1 MTTITLRPDQERLK
15 QGTYHAWNSGKRH
28 VLVVLP
34 TGGGKSIIVSDI
46 ALDVDQMR
54 DPQCII
60 AHRQELVGQMSLH
73 IARRGIKHRIIG
85 PKSVR
90 DEIISEHRRELG
102 QSFIN
107 PDAHCS
113 VAGVDTLISR
123 KEELADWARTVR
135 RTTIDEAHHVLR
147 ENKWGK
153 AVEMFPNAFSL
164 GVTATP
170 QRADGQGLGAHA
182 DGIYQEML
190 LGPGQREL
198 IDAGSLCDYE
208 LVIPESDFH
217 IDESAVGPSGDFT
230 PKAQKEA
237 SERSHIVGDVVLEY
251 IKHAY
256 GKRGITFATDVETAG
271 KIAAQ
276 FNLFGV
282 PAAAVSANTPSLVRA
297 EYIRRFR
304 SGQIWQLVNV
314 DLFGEGFDLPAI
326 EVVSMARPTASL
338 AVYLQQ
344 FGRALR
350 TLPGKQYGLV
360 IDHVSNYKRHNLPD
374 KPRLWTLD
382 RREKRAKQKPDPEEI
397 ELTRCKSCSRPYER
411 VKLVCPHC
419 GAAPPLPEPGSRTV
433 QQVDGD
439 LRLLDRATLEKM
451 RKATELMS
459 PAAVGNRAGF
469 AAGAG
474 AASAR
479 VNSQIERIQAQNRLK
494 EAFAWY
500 VGHQRAKGREDAETD
515 RRIYLT
521 LGMTSLDALA
531 LPRADMEKIAD
542 TVEGWVK

>member
-1 MTTITLRPDQERLK
+1 MNIILRPDQQRLK
-15 QGTYHAWNSGKRH
+15 QGTYDAWNNGARN
-28 VLVVLP
+28 VVVVLP
-34 TGGGKSIIVSDI
+34 TGGGKSVILSDI
-46 ALDVDQMR
+46 VLDIDRSHEQ
-54 DPQCII
+54 QCII
-60 AHRQELVGQMSLH
+60 AHRQELVAQMSMH
-73 IARRGIKHRIIG
+73 IARRGVYHRIIG
-85 PKSVR
+85 PKNVK
-90 DEIISEHRRELG
+90 DEIVSEHRREFG
-102 QSFIN
+102 KSFIN
-107 PDAHCS
+107 PNAECS

-123 KEELADWARTVR
+123 EDELSEWGKSIRYWMQ
-135 RTTIDEAHHVLR
+135 DEFHHCLR

-153 AVEMFPNAFSL
+153 AAQMFPNALGL

-170 QRADGQGLGAHA
+170 QRADGQGLGRHA
-182 DGIYQEML
+182 DGIADTML
-190 LGPGQREL
+190 VGPTMREL
-198 IDAGSLCDYE
+198 IDAGSLCEYE
-208 LVIPESDFH
+208 LVVPLSDFS
-217 IDESAVGPSGDFT
+217 IDETAIGASGDFT
-230 PKAQKEA
+230 PAKMKDA
-237 SERSHIVGDVVLEY
+237 SERSHIVGDVVQEY
-251 IKHAY
+251 IKYAY

-276 FNLFGV
+276 FNVFGI

-304 SGQIWQLVNV
+304 AGKLWQLVNV

-350 TLPGKQYGLV
+350 TLFGKQYGLV
-360 IDHVSNYKRHNLPD
+360 IDHVSNWKRHGLPD

-397 ELTRCKSCSRPYER
+397 ELTRCKACSRPYER
-411 VKLVCPHC
+411 VKSFCPHC
-419 GAAPPLPEPGSRTV
+419 GAIPPLPEPGSRTV

-451 RKATELMS
+451 RKATELLS
-459 PAAVGNRAGF
+459 PAAIGARAGF
-469 AAGAG
+469 VAGAG

-500 VGHQRAKGREDAETD
+500 VGRQRQLGRQDSETD

-521 LGMTSLDALA
+521 LGMTTLDALA
-531 LPRADMEKIAD
+531 LPRADMEKIAE